1 MALCSRYSKRWKC
14 QREAQFPF
22 KMCSVC
28 LQSHRRSKAKSRR
41 TKIRCWWCGRKT
53 AQIVY
58 CTRCRALKAE
68 QKHPFLIHD
77 TESHMRY
84 IRAKDNPKARCSASG
99 YSVIALRK
107 VGDQLTVDRID
118 SSKGYVRGNMQLL
131 AASLNSA
138 KGQQPRVP
146 VGAIRALE
154 RKMRR
159 CANDK
164 LSGHRSPQV

>member
-1 MALCSRYSKRWKC
+1 
-14 QREAQFPF
+14 
-22 KMCSVC
+22 
-28 LQSHRRSKAKSRR
+28 
-41 TKIRCWWCGRKT
+41 
-53 AQIVY
+53 
-58 CTRCRALKAE
+58 
-68 QKHPFLIHD
+68 
-77 TESHMRY
+77 MRY